1 MLRNLSLYQLYY
13 GLHGSTVFNQLK
25 PIQLSQ
31 PVPMHPAC
39 GTMDVNY
46 VSIVSA
52 PSDEA
57 HNALDWEAKGNL
69 REGLSQTCSV
79 YRWFKMLQACPENG
93 LKRAVF
99 IATALLP
106 NIDSFGWHGSELLA
120 TVKPQNC
127 LRDTCEMTASC
138 HRQHEKVAEYIA
150 TWYRTWRSHVSKRR
164 RNKKTINHQGYVFFN
179 TICATYVFTGSAVFL
194 DFFGLSLTIEF
205 EDSFPNDS
213 WCDCKSHHQAEF
225 CRFDL
230 TAWNKYIWPL
240 NQQTCVATSFEM
252 ALHDV
257 YSSQEN

>member
-1 MLRNLSLYQLYY
+1 MLRNISLYQLYY

-79 YRWFKMLQACPENG
+79 YRWFTMLQACPENG

-99 IATALLP
+99 IATALMINRFFRLTWIWTLGNGETTELP
-106 NIDSFGWHGSELLA
+106 PRHVWNDSLVS
-120 TVKPQNC
+120 Q
-127 LRDTCEMTASC
+127 
-138 HRQHEKVAEYIA
+138 A
-150 TWYRTWRSHVSKRR
+150 TWKGRRIHCNMVEVTYVSTRR
-164 RNKKTINHQGYVFFN
+164 RNKKTINHQGYVFFK
-179 TICATYVFTGSAVFL
+179 TICATYVFTGSALFL

-205 EDSFPNDS
+205 EDSFPNHS
-213 WCDCKSHHQAEF
+213 WCDSKSHHQAEF

-257 YSSQEN
+257 YSFQEN